1 MAKRKPLGQVEMEL
15 LQAVE
20 RLQPVS
26 VRALA
31 EHLAET
37 TGQARTTVLTM
48 LERLRTKGYL
58 SRKKIKNVNHYSTRV
73 AMKDIL
79 PQLVADF
86 VQRTLGGAVSPVVA
100 YLQNKETLSREEIQ
114 ELKALVNEL
123 ESTDAQQGG
132 GSEQ

>member
-1 MAKRKPLGQVEMEL
+1 MEL

-123 ESTDAQQGG
+123 ESTDSQQDGG
-132 GSEQ
+132 PEQ

>member
-58 SRKKIKNVNHYSTRV
+58 SRKNIKNVNHYSTRV

-123 ESTDAQQGG
+123 ESTDSQQDGG
-132 GSEQ
+132 PEQ